1 MGLNSLQA
9 TDIMKLYKMPIS
21 FYVIDYLEREN

>member
-9 TDIMKLYKMPIS
+9 TDIMKLCKMPIS